1 MDSDMLIL
9 ASVLISE
16 FGRKSEKE
24 NEIELWACHFLHLA
38 EYKGKRT
45 QIRFVLKCP
54 SWHSKGLHPMD
65 RLML

>member
-16 FGRKSEKE
+16 FGRKSDKE
-24 NEIELWACHFLHLA
+24 NEIELWVCHFLHLA

-45 QIRFVLKCP
+45 QICAKMPFLALKRF
-54 SWHSKGLHPMD
+54 SSHG
-65 RLML
+65 